1 MSCVVMSAA
10 TLKVKAAVAVATV
23 GGVAVDTVMLMF
35 LAAVGVAMVGAC
47 RCCVSNGVCGD
58 GGAWRWWVW

>member
-10 TLKVKAAVAVATV
+10 TLKVVAAVAVAAV
-23 GGVAVDTVMLMF
+23 GGVAVDTVTLMVV
-35 LAAVGVAMVGAC
+35 AAVGVAMVGAC
-47 RCCVSNGVCGD
+47 RCRVSNGVCGD